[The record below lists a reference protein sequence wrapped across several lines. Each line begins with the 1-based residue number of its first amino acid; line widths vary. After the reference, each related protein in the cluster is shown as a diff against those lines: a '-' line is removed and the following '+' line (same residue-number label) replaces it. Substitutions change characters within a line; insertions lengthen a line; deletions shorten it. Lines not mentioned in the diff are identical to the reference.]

1 MEMTGQV
8 NVVVNQDNI
17 YDIMFT
23 TDISMIH
30 HFIGLS
36 PYSDMIDAN
45 IILRLNQKAAE
56 LSMDEFRGDPDILGP
71 DDFDMVLRFQ
81 NIVDKN
87 PSIKRILGKRTPLE
101 WEELELM
108 RWNSSNHASYCRRT
122 KPPAPEPVVMDDE
135 DYISM

>member
-17 YDIMFT
+17 YHIMFT
-23 TDISMIH
+23 TDISIIH

-71 DDFDMVLRFQ
+71 IEFDMLLRFQ

-87 PSIKRILGKRTPLE
+87 PTIKRILRKRRTTE
-101 WEELELM
+101 WDELELIN
-108 RWNSSNHASYCRRT
+108 WNLSNHAFYCDQT
-122 KPPAPEPVVMDDE
+122 KPPRPEPVVMDDE
-135 DYISM
+135 EYIL